1 MGVRRSRLAAMAA
14 AVVTAIGVTATGV
27 SGLATA
33 GAAAQAN
40 LLANPGLE
48 TGNLSGWSCSPLGR
62 VVTSPVHSGSYA
74 LAGAVS
80 GADDAQCTQ
89 SVSVQPSTAYTLA
102 GWVQGNYVYLGDSGT
117 GTSDTSTWTPAA
129 SSWTQLSTSFTT
141 GAATTSV
148 TIYVHGWYAQGSYY
162 ADDLSLAGPAGSG
175 GGGGTSAPGAPS
187 SVAVTGTTSSTVSL
201 SWTAPSGTVTGYHV
215 YSAGSQAGSVTGT
228 SDTLTGLAA
237 ATRYTFTVA
246 AYNSAGTGPQSAAVT
261 VTTAASSGGGG
272 GGSSGSLAVA
282 PYVDLTNNQEPMLDQ
297 AITQVGLK
305 SFTAAFVTGS
315 GCTPIWG
322 DTLPVTNDPAVTG
335 EITKAE
341 SEGAMPIVSFG
352 GEAGI
357 ELAQSC
363 TTLSQLTAAY
373 QSVINTLK
381 VTRIDFDIEGAL
393 IAYTATNNLRF
404 QAINALEAANPGL
417 SVSVTIPVNPAGPD
431 NYGQAFLQQ
440 AAADGTRISVVNGM
454 AMDYYGSYD
463 TGGAQMG
470 SDAVAAAQ
478 NTLAFVRTVFPG
490 ATYSM
495 IGITPMIGQNDD
507 PAEVFTEADA
517 RTLVSFAQANHLGRL
532 AFWSVDRDQ
541 ACGGSASGLPE
552 CSEISQ
558 QPLDFTRIFAA
569 YTG

>member
-14 AVVTAIGVTATGV
+14 AVVTAMGVTATGV

-48 TGNLSGWSCSPLGR
+48 TGTLSGWSCSPLGR

-187 SVAVTGTTSSTVSL
+187 GLAVTGTTSSTVSL

-215 YSAGSQAGSVTGT
+215 YSAGSQVGSVTGT
-228 SDTLTGLAA
+228 SDTVGGLAA

-246 AYNSAGTGPQSAAVT
+246 AYNSAGTGPQSTAVT
-261 VTTAASSGGGG
+261 ATTAASGG
-272 GGSSGSLAVA
+272 GSLAVA
-282 PYVDLTNNQEPMLDQ
+282 PYADLTNNQEPMLDQ
-297 AITQVGLK
+297 AITQAGLK

-341 SEGAMPIVSFG
+341 SEGATPIVSFG

-357 ELAQSC
+357 ELAQPC
-363 TTLSQLTAAY
+363 TTLSPLTASY
-373 QSVINTLK
+373 QSVINSLK

-417 SVSVTIPVNPAGPD
+417 SVSVTIPVNPAGP
-431 NYGQAFLQQ
+431 
-440 AAADGTRISVVNGM
+440 
-454 AMDYYGSYD
+454 
-463 TGGAQMG
+463 
-470 SDAVAAAQ
+470 
-478 NTLAFVRTVFPG
+478 
-490 ATYSM
+490 
-495 IGITPMIGQNDD
+495 
-507 PAEVFTEADA
+507 
-517 RTLVSFAQANHLGRL
+517 
-532 AFWSVDRDQ
+532 
-541 ACGGSASGLPE
+541 
-552 CSEISQ
+552 
-558 QPLDFTRIFAA
+558 
-569 YTG
+569 